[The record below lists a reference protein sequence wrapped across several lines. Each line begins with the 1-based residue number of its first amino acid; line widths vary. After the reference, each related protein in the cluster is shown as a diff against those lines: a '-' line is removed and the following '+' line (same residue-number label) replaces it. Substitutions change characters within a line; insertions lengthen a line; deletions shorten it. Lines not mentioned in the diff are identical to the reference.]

1 MQICEVFALLE
12 EYNNINIELKME
24 GNNMKILRKILMVM
38 IMVAMA
44 LTFSS
49 FAAGDYSIT
58 VTVDKKL
65 GEARGD
71 ISLWKVS
78 DKQVPYDNKSSKLDE
93 LNKLSIEELN
103 SKYSKY
109 SNPTV
114 LAFNDNQIVF
124 DKLSAG
130 AYYMRDT
137 SGIKRDKDI
146 VPALINLPDDV
157 ENDSKNVTIHAKESS
172 TNVRLVKVDES
183 GNPLKGAKFKLLVR
197 RGSEYV
203 ELKNKSTMKK
213 DDKLE
218 LSPKDED
225 RSKVKSEENA
235 DESKDENSKSE
246 KDEATE
252 EKDDKKSKEEKS
264 EDKESKDDKS
274 KEEDKSSDEGLYIS
288 NESGEIIINDIKKGD
303 YIFRE
308 VEAPAGYLIKNVDT
322 KFTISDKSVE
332 LRVVNSKTPD
342 KDKGRHDFMKTDE
355 AKKPLGGAM
364 FKVMT
369 KNKDGKFEPVKKD
382 GKDYIVT
389 SADNGKFAVEDMD
402 YGKYY
407 LVEIKAPAGF
417 ILLSEP
423 VEFEIKKQADD
434 KTISIAFITNKK
446 DTTIT
451 RRRTPGGDITRGGK
465 IPKTG
470 DIRFFMSMIGG
481 LIMFM
486 IGKWLIA
493 KDDKLIGKNI
503 K

>member
-1 MQICEVFALLE
+1 MQICDVFALLE

-24 GNNMKILRKILMVM
+24 GNNMKILKKILMVM
-38 IMVAMA
+38 VMVAMT
-44 LTFSS
+44 LTSSS

-58 VTVDKKL
+58 VTVDKKY
-65 GEARGD
+65 GD
-71 ISLWKVS
+71 VTGKMSLWKVS
-78 DKQVPYDNKSSKLDE
+78 DEQIPDSKKSTVLGD
-93 LNKLSIEELN
+93 LNKLSVENLN
-103 SKYSKY
+103 STYKNKADVEFA
-109 SNPTV
+109 NNE
-114 LAFNDNQIVF
+114 AVF
-124 DKLSAG
+124 RNLDKG
-130 AYYMRDT
+130 AYYVRDT
-137 SGIKRDKDI
+137 SGIKRNKEI
-146 VPALINLPDDV
+146 TSVLVNLPDDV

-203 ELKNKSTMKK
+203 ELKNKATLKSKDSDKKLEVSSNEESKK
-213 DDKLE
+213 D
-218 LSPKDED
+218 
-225 RSKVKSEENA
+225 
-235 DESKDENSKSE
+235 SE
-246 KDEATE
+246 KDKATE
-252 EKDDKKSKEEKS
+252 EKDDKKSKEKKS

-274 KEEDKSSDEGLYIS
+274 KEDDKSSDEGLYIS
-288 NESGEIIINDIKKGD
+288 NDAGEIIINDIKKGD

-308 VEAPAGYLIKNVDT
+308 VEAPAGYVIKNVDT

-332 LRVVNSKTPD
+332 LRVVNSKTPE

-407 LVEIKAPAGF
+407 LVEIKAPEGF

-434 KTISIAFITNKK
+434 KTISIAFITNKS
-446 DTTIT
+446 DTIT
-451 RRRTPGGDITRGGK
+451 RRRTTPGGDITRGGK

-481 LIMFM
+481 AIMFF
-486 IGKWLIA
+486 IGKWIIA

>member
-1 MQICEVFALLE
+1 
-12 EYNNINIELKME
+12 ME
-24 GNNMKILRKILMVM
+24 GNNMKILKKILMVM
-38 IMVAMA
+38 VMVAMVV
-44 LTFSS
+44 TSTS

-78 DKQVPYDNKSSKLDE
+78 GKQVPYDNKSSKLDE
-93 LNKLSIEELN
+93 LNKLSVEELN
-103 SKYSKY
+103 SKY

-114 LAFNDNQIVF
+114 LAFNENQIVF

-146 VPALINLPDDV
+146 VPALINLP
-157 ENDSKNVTIHAKESS
+157 NDLEDGSKNVTIHAKESS

-203 ELKNKSTMKK
+203 ELKNKDTLKS

-225 RSKVKSEENA
+225 RSKVKSEENV

-308 VEAPAGYLIKNVDT
+308 VEAPAGYLIKNIDT

-332 LRVVNSKTPD
+332 LRVVNSKTST
-342 KDKGRHDFMKTDE
+342 DKGRHDFMKTDE

-389 SADNGKFAVEDMD
+389 SAENGKFAVEDMD

-407 LVEIKAPAGF
+407 LVEIKAPEGF

-434 KTISIAFITNKK
+434 KTISIAFITNKR
-446 DTTIT
+446 DTITRRRTPGDDIT
-451 RRRTPGGDITRGGK
+451 RRRTPGGDITRR

-481 LIMFM
+481 AIMFF
-486 IGKWLIA
+486 IGKWIIA

>member
-1 MQICEVFALLE
+1 
-12 EYNNINIELKME
+12 
-24 GNNMKILRKILMVM
+24 MKILKKILMVM
-38 IMVAMA
+38 VMVAMT
-44 LTFSS
+44 LTSSS

-58 VTVDKKL
+58 VTMDKKL

-78 DKQVPYDNKSSKLDE
+78 DEQVPYDNKSSKLDE

-103 SKYSKY
+103 SKYS
-109 SNPTV
+109 NPTV
-114 LAFNDNQIVF
+114 LAFNDNKIVF

-157 ENDSKNVTIHAKESS
+157 EGDSKNVTIHAKESS

-203 ELKNKSTMKK
+203 ELKNKDTLKK

-218 LSPKDED
+218 LSPKDDD
-225 RSKVKSEENA
+225 RSKVQSEENA

-246 KDEATE
+246 KRE
-252 EKDDKKSKEEKS
+252 EKSKEEKT

-274 KEEDKSSDEGLYIS
+274 KEDDKSSDEGLYIS
-288 NESGEIIINDIKKGD
+288 NESGEIIINDIKRGD

-322 KFTISDKSVE
+322 RFTITDKSVE

-407 LVEIKAPAGF
+407 LVEIKAPQGF

-434 KTISIAFITNKK
+434 KTISIAFITNKS
-446 DTTIT
+446 DSIT
-451 RRRTPGGDITRGGK
+451 RTPGGDITRGGK
-465 IPKTG
+465 MPKTG

-481 LIMFM
+481 AIMFF
-486 IGKWLIA
+486 IGKWIIA

>member
-1 MQICEVFALLE
+1 
-12 EYNNINIELKME
+12 ME
-24 GNNMKILRKILMVM
+24 GNNMKILKRILMVM
-38 IMVAMA
+38 VMVAMVI
-44 LTFSS
+44 TSSS

-78 DKQVPYDNKSSKLDE
+78 DVPYDNKSSKLDE

-103 SKYSKY
+103 SKYSDKR
-109 SNPTV
+109 V
-114 LAFNDNQIVF
+114 MEFKDNQIVF
-124 DKLSAG
+124 DRLNSG

-146 VPALINLPDDV
+146 VPALINLP
-157 ENDSKNVTIHAKESS
+157 NDLEDGSKNVTIHAKESS

-203 ELKNKSTMKK
+203 ELKNKATMKK

-218 LSPKDED
+218 LSPKDDE
-225 RSKVKSEENA
+225 RSKVQSEENA
-235 DESKDENSKSE
+235 DESKDKNSKSE
-246 KDEATE
+246 KDEAKSKD
-252 EKDDKKSKEEKS
+252 EKKEEKS
-264 EDKESKDDKS
+264 SVESK
-274 KEEDKSSDEGLYIS
+274 KEKKSDEGLYIS
-288 NESGEIIINDIKKGD
+288 NDAGEIIINDIKKGD

-332 LRVVNSKTPD
+332 LRVVNSKTPE

-434 KTISIAFITNKK
+434 KTISIAFITNKS
-446 DTTIT
+446 DTIT
-451 RRRTPGGDITRGGK
+451 RRRTTPGGDITRGGK

-481 LIMFM
+481 AIMFF
-486 IGKWLIA
+486 IGKWIIA

-503 K
+503 R

>member
-1 MQICEVFALLE
+1 
-12 EYNNINIELKME
+12 
-24 GNNMKILRKILMVM
+24 MKILKKILMVM
-38 IMVAMA
+38 VMVAMVV
-44 LTFSS
+44 TSTS

-78 DKQVPYDNKSSKLDE
+78 GKQVPYDNKSSKLDE

-103 SKYSKY
+103 SKYS
-109 SNPTV
+109 NPTV
-114 LAFNDNQIVF
+114 LSFKDNQMLF
-124 DKLSAG
+124 DKLDEG
-130 AYYMRDT
+130 AYYMRDI
-137 SGIKRDKDI
+137 SGIKRDKEI
-146 VPALINLPDDV
+146 IPALINLP
-157 ENDSKNVTIHAKESS
+157 NDLEDGSKNVTIHAKESS

-203 ELKNKSTMKK
+203 ELKNKDTLKS

-218 LSPKDED
+218 LSPKDDD
-225 RSKVKSEENA
+225 RSKVQSEENV
-235 DESKDENSKSE
+235 DESKDEKS
-246 KDEATE
+246 KDE
-252 EKDDKKSKEEKS
+252 KKEEKS
-264 EDKESKDDKS
+264 SELSK
-274 KEEDKSSDEGLYIS
+274 KEEKSDDGLYIS

-308 VEAPAGYLIKNVDT
+308 VEAPAGYVIKNVDT
-322 KFTISDKSVE
+322 KFTITDKSVE
-332 LRVVNSKTPD
+332 LRVVNSKTST
-342 KDKGRHDFMKTDE
+342 DKGRHDFMKTDE

-389 SADNGKFAVEDMD
+389 SADNGKFSVEDMD

-407 LVEIKAPAGF
+407 LVEIKAPEGF

-423 VEFEIKKQADD
+423 VEFEIKKQADN
-434 KTISIAFITNKK
+434 KTISIAFITNKS
-446 DTTIT
+446 DTIT
-451 RRRTPGGDITRGGK
+451 RTPGGDITRGGK
-465 IPKTG
+465 MPKTG

-481 LIMFM
+481 AIMFF
-486 IGKWLIA
+486 IGKWIIA

>member
-1 MQICEVFALLE
+1 
-12 EYNNINIELKME
+12 
-24 GNNMKILRKILMVM
+24 MKILKRILMVM
-38 IMVAMA
+38 VMVAMVI
-44 LTFSS
+44 TSSS

-78 DKQVPYDNKSSKLDE
+78 DVPYDNKSSKLDE

-103 SKYSKY
+103 SKYSDKR
-109 SNPTV
+109 V
-114 LAFNDNQIVF
+114 MEFKDNQIVF
-124 DKLSAG
+124 DRLNSG

-203 ELKNKSTMKK
+203 ELKNKATMKK

-218 LSPKDED
+218 LSPKDDD
-225 RSKVKSEENA
+225 RSKVQSEEKT
-235 DESKDENSKSE
+235 DESKDKNSKSE
-246 KDEATE
+246 KDE
-252 EKDDKKSKEEKS
+252 EKSKDEKKEEKS
-264 EDKESKDDKS
+264 SDNSK
-274 KEEDKSSDEGLYIS
+274 KEEKSDEGLYIS

-308 VEAPAGYLIKNVDT
+308 VEAPAGYVIKNVDT

-332 LRVVNSKTPD
+332 LRVVNSKTST
-342 KDKGRHDFMKTDE
+342 DKGRHDFMKTDE

-407 LVEIKAPAGF
+407 LVEIKAPQGF

-481 LIMFM
+481 AIMFF
-486 IGKWLIA
+486 IGKWIIA

>member
-12 EYNNINIELKME
+12 EYNNVNIELKME
-24 GNNMKILRKILMVM
+24 GNNMKILKKILMVM
-38 IMVAMA
+38 VMVAMT
-44 LTFSS
+44 LTCSS

-78 DKQVPYDNKSSKLDE
+78 DEQISDDKKAEKLGE

-103 SKYSKY
+103 SKYSDKR
-109 SNPTV
+109 V
-114 LAFNDNQIVF
+114 MEFKDNQIVF

-203 ELKNKSTMKK
+203 ELKNNATMKK

-218 LSPKDED
+218 LSPKDDD
-225 RSKVKSEENA
+225 RSKVQSEENA

-246 KDEATE
+246 KDE
-252 EKDDKKSKEEKS
+252 KKSKDEKKDEKSSEESNKEEK
-264 EDKESKDDKS
+264 
-274 KEEDKSSDEGLYIS
+274 SDEGLYIS

-308 VEAPAGYLIKNVDT
+308 VEAPAGYVIKNVDT

-332 LRVVNSKTPD
+332 LRVVNSKTST
-342 KDKGRHDFMKTDE
+342 DKGRHDFMKTDE

-389 SADNGKFAVEDMD
+389 SADNGKFVVEDMD

-407 LVEIKAPAGF
+407 LVEIKAPQGF

-446 DTTIT
+446 DTIT
-451 RRRTPGGDITRGGK
+451 RTPGGDITRGGK

-470 DIRFFMSMIGG
+470 DIRFFMSIIGG
-481 LIMFM
+481 AIMFF
-486 IGKWLIA
+486 IGKWIIA

>member
-12 EYNNINIELKME
+12 EYNNVNIELKME

-38 IMVAMA
+38 IMVAMVM
-44 LTFSS
+44 TSTS

-78 DKQVPYDNKSSKLDE
+78 DVPYDNKSSKLDE

-103 SKYSKY
+103 SKYSDKR
-109 SNPTV
+109 V
-114 LAFNDNQIVF
+114 MEFKDNQIVF

-197 RGSEYV
+197 RGSKYV
-203 ELKNKSTMKK
+203 ELKNKATMKK

-218 LSPKDED
+218 LSPKDDD
-225 RSKVKSEENA
+225 RSKVQSKEKA

-246 KDEATE
+246 ENAD
-252 EKDDKKSKEEKS
+252 KSKEEKS
-264 EDKESKDDKS
+264 KEESKD
-274 KEEDKSSDEGLYIS
+274 KEKTDDGLYIS
-288 NESGEIIINDIKKGD
+288 NDAGEIIINDIKKGD

-308 VEAPAGYLIKNVDT
+308 VEAPAGYVIKNVDT
-322 KFTISDKSVE
+322 RFTITDKSVE

-407 LVEIKAPAGF
+407 LVEIKAPQGF

-434 KTISIAFITNKK
+434 KTISIAFITNKS
-446 DTTIT
+446 DTIT
-451 RRRTPGGDITRGGK
+451 RTPGGDITRGGK
-465 IPKTG
+465 MPKTG

-481 LIMFM
+481 AIMFF
-486 IGKWLIA
+486 IGKWIIA

>member
-1 MQICEVFALLE
+1 
-12 EYNNINIELKME
+12 ME
-24 GNNMKILRKILMVM
+24 GKIMKILRKILMVM
-38 IMVAMA
+38 IMVAMVA
-44 LTFSS
+44 TSSS

-58 VTVDKKL
+58 VTVDKKY
-65 GEARGD
+65 GD
-71 ISLWKVS
+71 VTGKMSLWKVS
-78 DKQVPYDNKSSKLDE
+78 DKQIPDSEKSTMLGD
-93 LNKLSIEELN
+93 LNKLSVENLN
-103 SKYSKY
+103 STYKNKADVEF
-109 SNPTV
+109 SNNE
-114 LAFNDNQIVF
+114 AVF
-124 DKLSAG
+124 KNLDKG
-130 AYYMRDT
+130 AYYVRDT
-137 SGIKRDKDI
+137 SGIKRNKEI
-146 VPALINLPDDV
+146 ASILVNLPDDV
-157 ENDSKNVTIHAKESS
+157 ESDSKNVTIHAKESS

-203 ELKNKSTMKK
+203 ELKNKDTLKSDDKSLDIFSDDSKDTEKK
-213 DDKLE
+213 DDK
-218 LSPKDED
+218 
-225 RSKVKSEENA
+225 N
-235 DESKDENSKSE
+235 
-246 KDEATE
+246 
-252 EKDDKKSKEEKS
+252 KEEKT
-264 EDKESKDDKS
+264 
-274 KEEDKSSDEGLYIS
+274 SDEGLYIS

-308 VEAPAGYLIKNVDT
+308 VEAPAGYLIKNIDT
-322 KFTISDKSVE
+322 RFTIADKSVE
-332 LRVVNSKTPD
+332 LRVVNSKTSE

-369 KNKDGKFEPVKKD
+369 KNADGKFEPVKRD

-389 SADNGKFAVEDMD
+389 SADNGKFSVEDME

-407 LVEIKAPAGF
+407 LVEIKAPQGF

-451 RRRTPGGDITRGGK
+451 RRTPGGDITRRRT

-481 LIMFM
+481 LIMFF
-486 IGKWLIA
+486 IGKWIIA

-503 K
+503 R

>member
-12 EYNNINIELKME
+12 ENNNVNIELKME

-38 IMVAMA
+38 IMVAMT
-44 LTFSS
+44 LTCSS

-78 DKQVPYDNKSSKLDE
+78 DEQVPYDKKSSKLDE

-103 SKYSKY
+103 SKYS
-109 SNPTV
+109 NPTV
-114 LAFNDNQIVF
+114 LAFNDNQVVF

-146 VPALINLPDDV
+146 VPALINLP
-157 ENDSKNVTIHAKESS
+157 NDLEDGSKNVTIHAKESS

-183 GNPLKGAKFKLLVR
+183 GNPLKGAKFKLLKR
-197 RGSEYV
+197 EGSEYV
-203 ELKNKSTMKK
+203 ELKNKATLKEN
-213 DDKLE
+213 DKLE
-218 LSPKDED
+218 LSPKNDD

-235 DESKDENSKSE
+235 EKSKDESS
-246 KDEATE
+246 
-252 EKDDKKSKEEKS
+252 KS
-264 EDKESKDDKS
+264 EDKDEKSKDKAKS
-274 KEEDKSSDEGLYIS
+274 DDGLYIS
-288 NESGEIIINDIKKGD
+288 NDAGEIIINDIKKGD

-308 VEAPAGYLIKNVDT
+308 VEAPAGYMIKNVDT

-332 LRVVNSKTPD
+332 LRVVNSKTST
-342 KDKGRHDFMKTDE
+342 DKGRHDFMKTDE

-369 KNKDGKFEPVKKD
+369 KNKDGKFVPVKKD

-389 SADNGKFAVEDMD
+389 SADNGKFSVEDMD

-407 LVEIKAPAGF
+407 LVEIKAPEGF

-451 RRRTPGGDITRGGK
+451 RRRTPGDDITRRRTPGGDITRR

-481 LIMFM
+481 AIMFF
-486 IGKWLIA
+486 IGKWIIA
-493 KDDKLIGKNI
+493 KDDKLIGKDI

>member
-1 MQICEVFALLE
+1 
-12 EYNNINIELKME
+12 
-24 GNNMKILRKILMVM
+24 MKILKKILMVM
-38 IMVAMA
+38 VMVAMT
-44 LTFSS
+44 LTSSS

-58 VTVDKKL
+58 VTMDKKL

-78 DKQVPYDNKSSKLDE
+78 DEQVPYDNKSSKLDE

-103 SKYSKY
+103 SKYS
-109 SNPTV
+109 NPTV
-114 LAFNDNQIVF
+114 LAFNDNKIVF

-157 ENDSKNVTIHAKESS
+157 EGDSKNVTIHAKESS

-203 ELKNKSTMKK
+203 ELKNKDTLKK

-218 LSPKDED
+218 LSPKDDD
-225 RSKVKSEENA
+225 RSKVQSEENA

-246 KDEATE
+246 KRKE
-252 EKDDKKSKEEKS
+252 KSKEEKTK
-264 EDKESKDDKS
+264 DKESKDDKS
-274 KEEDKSSDEGLYIS
+274 KKEDKSSDEGLYIS
-288 NESGEIIINDIKKGD
+288 NESGEIIINDIKSGD

-322 KFTISDKSVE
+322 RFTITDKSVE

-369 KNKDGKFEPVKKD
+369 KNADGKFEPVKKD

-407 LVEIKAPAGF
+407 LVEIKAPEGF

-434 KTISIAFITNKK
+434 KTISIAFITNKS
-446 DTTIT
+446 DTIT
-451 RRRTPGGDITRGGK
+451 RRRTPGGDITRRK

-481 LIMFM
+481 AIMFF
-486 IGKWLIA
+486 IGKWIIA

>member
-1 MQICEVFALLE
+1 MYQIFALLE

-24 GNNMKILRKILMVM
+24 GNNMKILKKILMVM
-38 IMVAMA
+38 VMVAMA
-44 LTFSS
+44 LTSSS

-58 VTVDKKL
+58 VTVDKKY
-65 GEARGD
+65 GD
-71 ISLWKVS
+71 VTGKMSLWKVKDEQIPNS
-78 DKQVPYDNKSSKLDE
+78 EKSTVLGD
-93 LNKLSIEELN
+93 LNKLSVENLN
-103 SKYSKY
+103 STYKDKADVEF
-109 SNPTV
+109 SNNE
-114 LAFNDNQIVF
+114 AVF
-124 DKLSAG
+124 RNLDKG
-130 AYYMRDT
+130 AYYVRDT
-137 SGIKRDKDI
+137 SGIKRNKEI
-146 VPALINLPDDV
+146 ASVLVNLPDDV
-157 ENDSKNVTIHAKESS
+157 EGDSKNVTIHAKESS

-203 ELKNKSTMKK
+203 ELKNKDTLKSKDSDKKLEISSNEESKK
-213 DDKLE
+213 D
-218 LSPKDED
+218 
-225 RSKVKSEENA
+225 
-235 DESKDENSKSE
+235 SE
-246 KDEATE
+246 KDKATE

-264 EDKESKDDKS
+264 EDKESKDEKS
-274 KEEDKSSDEGLYIS
+274 KDKAKSDDGLYIS
-288 NESGEIIINDIKKGD
+288 NDAGEIIINDIKKGD

-332 LRVVNSKTPD
+332 LRVVNSKTST
-342 KDKGRHDFMKTDE
+342 DKGRHDFMKTDE

-434 KTISIAFITNKK
+434 KTISIAFITNKS
-446 DTTIT
+446 DTIT
-451 RRRTPGGDITRGGK
+451 RRRTTPGGDITRGGK

-481 LIMFM
+481 AIMFF
-486 IGKWLIA
+486 IGKWIIA

>member
-1 MQICEVFALLE
+1 
-12 EYNNINIELKME
+12 ME
-24 GNNMKILRKILMVM
+24 GKIMKILRKILMVM
-38 IMVAMA
+38 IMVAMVA
-44 LTFSS
+44 TSSS

-58 VTVDKKL
+58 VTVDKKY
-65 GEARGD
+65 GD
-71 ISLWKVS
+71 VTGKMSLWKVS
-78 DKQVPYDNKSSKLDE
+78 DEQIPDSKKSTVLGD
-93 LNKLSIEELN
+93 LNKLSVENLN
-103 SKYSKY
+103 STYKNKSDVEF
-109 SNPTV
+109 SNNE
-114 LAFNDNQIVF
+114 AVF
-124 DKLSAG
+124 KNLEKG
-130 AYYMRDT
+130 AYYVRDT
-137 SGIKRDKDI
+137 SGIKRNKEI
-146 VPALINLPDDV
+146 ASVLVNLPDDV
-157 ENDSKNVTIHAKESS
+157 ESDSKNVTIHAKESS

-203 ELKNKSTMKK
+203 ELKNKDTLKK

-218 LSPKDED
+218 LSPKNDD
-225 RSKVKSEENA
+225 RSKVKSEDKSLDIFS
-235 DESKDENSKSE
+235 DESKNTE
-246 KDEATE
+246 K
-252 EKDDKKSKEEKS
+252 KDDKNKEEKTS
-264 EDKESKDDKS
+264 DD
-274 KEEDKSSDEGLYIS
+274 GLYIS

-308 VEAPAGYLIKNVDT
+308 VEAPAGYLIKNIDT
-322 KFTISDKSVE
+322 RFSIADKSVE
-332 LRVVNSKTPD
+332 LRVVNSKTSE

-369 KNKDGKFEPVKKD
+369 KNADGKFEPVKKD

-389 SADNGKFAVEDMD
+389 SADNGKFSVEDMD

-407 LVEIKAPAGF
+407 LVEIKAPEGF

-434 KTISIAFITNKK
+434 KTISIAFITNKS
-446 DTTIT
+446 DTIT
-451 RRRTPGGDITRGGK
+451 RRRTTPGGDITRRR

-481 LIMFM
+481 LIMFF
-486 IGKWLIA
+486 IGKWIIA

-503 K
+503 R

>member
-1 MQICEVFALLE
+1 VQICEVFALLE

-24 GNNMKILRKILMVM
+24 GNNMKILKRILMVM
-38 IMVAMA
+38 VMVAMT
-44 LTFSS
+44 LTCSS

-58 VTVDKKL
+58 VTVDKKY
-65 GEARGD
+65 GD
-71 ISLWKVS
+71 VTGKMSLWKVS
-78 DKQVPYDNKSSKLDE
+78 DKQIPDSEKSTVLGD
-93 LNKLSIEELN
+93 LNKLSVENLN
-103 SKYSKY
+103 SKYENKANVEF
-109 SNPTV
+109 SNNE
-114 LAFNDNQIVF
+114 AVF
-124 DKLSAG
+124 RNLDKG
-130 AYYMRDT
+130 AYYVRDT
-137 SGIKRDKDI
+137 SGIKRNKEI
-146 VPALINLPDDV
+146 ASVLVNLPDDV

-203 ELKNKSTMKK
+203 ELKNKATMKK

-218 LSPKDED
+218 LSPKDDD

-246 KDEATE
+246 KDEA
-252 EKDDKKSKEEKS
+252 KSNDKKKEEKS
-264 EDKESKDDKS
+264 SVESKN
-274 KEEDKSSDEGLYIS
+274 EEKSDEGLYIS

-308 VEAPAGYLIKNVDT
+308 VEAPAGYVIKNVDT

-332 LRVVNSKTPD
+332 LRVVNSKTTE

-434 KTISIAFITNKK
+434 KTISIAFITNKS
-446 DTTIT
+446 DSIT
-451 RRRTPGGDITRGGK
+451 RRRTTPGGDITRRK

-481 LIMFM
+481 AIMFF
-486 IGKWLIA
+486 IGKWIIA

>member
-1 MQICEVFALLE
+1 
-12 EYNNINIELKME
+12 
-24 GNNMKILRKILMVM
+24 MKILRKILMVM
-38 IMVAMA
+38 IMVAMVA
-44 LTFSS
+44 TSSS

-58 VTVDKKL
+58 VTVDKKY
-65 GEARGD
+65 GD
-71 ISLWKVS
+71 VTGKMSLWKVS
-78 DKQVPYDNKSSKLDE
+78 DKQIRDSEKSTVLGD
-93 LNKLSIEELN
+93 LNKLSVENLN
-103 SKYSKY
+103 SKYENKADVEF
-109 SNPTV
+109 SNNE
-114 LAFNDNQIVF
+114 AVF
-124 DKLSAG
+124 RNLDKG
-130 AYYMRDT
+130 AYYVRDT
-137 SGIKRDKDI
+137 SGIKRNKEI
-146 VPALINLPDDV
+146 ASVLVNLPDDV

-203 ELKNKSTMKK
+203 ELKNKATMKK

-218 LSPKDED
+218 LSPEVDD

-246 KDEATE
+246 KDEE
-252 EKDDKKSKEEKS
+252 KSKEEK
-264 EDKESKDDKS
+264 
-274 KEEDKSSDEGLYIS
+274 KEEKSSELSKKEEKSDEGLYIS
-288 NESGEIIINDIKKGD
+288 NESGEIIINDIKRGD

-308 VEAPAGYLIKNVDT
+308 VEAPAGYLIKNIDT
-322 KFTISDKSVE
+322 RFTIADKSVE
-332 LRVVNSKTPD
+332 LRVVNSKTTE

-389 SADNGKFAVEDMD
+389 SADNGKFSVEDMD

-407 LVEIKAPAGF
+407 LVEIKAPEGF

-434 KTISIAFITNKK
+434 KTISIAFITNKS
-446 DTTIT
+446 DTIT
-451 RRRTPGGDITRGGK
+451 RRRTTPGGDITRRR

-481 LIMFM
+481 LIMFF
-486 IGKWLIA
+486 IGKWIIA

-503 K
+503 R

>member
-1 MQICEVFALLE
+1 M
-12 EYNNINIELKME
+12 
-24 GNNMKILRKILMVM
+24 
-38 IMVAMA
+38 
-44 LTFSS
+44 TSTS

-58 VTVDKKL
+58 VTVNKKL

-78 DKQVPYDNKSSKLDE
+78 DEQVPYDNKSSKLDE

-103 SKYSKY
+103 SKYS
-109 SNPTV
+109 NPTV
-114 LAFNDNQIVF
+114 LAFNDNQVVF

-146 VPALINLPDDV
+146 VPALINLPDDM
-157 ENDSKNVTIHAKESS
+157 EKNDSKNVTIHAKESS

-203 ELKNKSTMKK
+203 ELKNKAAMKK

-218 LSPKDED
+218 LSPKNDD

-235 DESKDENSKSE
+235 DESKDANSKDV
-246 KDEATE
+246 K
-252 EKDDKKSKEEKS
+252 KEEKS
-264 EDKESKDDKS
+264 SEKS
-274 KEEDKSSDEGLYIS
+274 KNEEKSDEGLYIS

-308 VEAPAGYLIKNVDT
+308 VEAPAGYVIKNIDT
-322 KFTISDKSVE
+322 KFSISDKSVE
-332 LRVVNSKTPD
+332 LRVVNSKTST
-342 KDKGRHDFMKTDE
+342 DKGRHDFMKTDE

-369 KNKDGKFEPVKKD
+369 KNKDGKFEPVKRD

-407 LVEIKAPAGF
+407 LVEIKAPEGF

-451 RRRTPGGDITRGGK
+451 RRKTPGDDITRRRTPGGDITRR

-481 LIMFM
+481 AIMFF
-486 IGKWLIA
+486 IGKWIIA

>member
-1 MQICEVFALLE
+1 
-12 EYNNINIELKME
+12 ME
-24 GNNMKILRKILMVM
+24 GNNMKILKKILMVM
-38 IMVAMA
+38 VIVAMT
-44 LTFSS
+44 LTSSS

-78 DKQVPYDNKSSKLDE
+78 DVPYDNKSSKLDE

-103 SKYSKY
+103 SKYSDKR
-109 SNPTV
+109 V
-114 LAFNDNQIVF
+114 MEFKDNQIVF

-157 ENDSKNVTIHAKESS
+157 EGDSKNVTIHAKESS

-203 ELKNKSTMKK
+203 ELKNKDTLKK

-218 LSPKDED
+218 LSPKDDD
-225 RSKVKSEENA
+225 RSKVQSEENA

-246 KDEATE
+246 KRE
-252 EKDDKKSKEEKS
+252 EKSKEEKT

-288 NESGEIIINDIKKGD
+288 NESGEIIINDIKSGD

-322 KFTISDKSVE
+322 RFTISDKSVE
-332 LRVVNSKTPD
+332 LRVVNSKTST
-342 KDKGRHDFMKTDE
+342 DKGRHDFMKTDE

-407 LVEIKAPAGF
+407 LVEIKAPQGF

-434 KTISIAFITNKK
+434 KTISIAFITNKS
-446 DTTIT
+446 DTIT
-451 RRRTPGGDITRGGK
+451 RRRTTPGGDITRGGK

-481 LIMFM
+481 AIMFF
-486 IGKWLIA
+486 IGKWIIA

>member
-1 MQICEVFALLE
+1 VQIHHIFALLE

-24 GNNMKILRKILMVM
+24 GNNMKILKKILMVM
-38 IMVAMA
+38 VMVAMA
-44 LTFSS
+44 LTSSS

-103 SKYSKY
+103 SKY

-203 ELKNKSTMKK
+203 ELKNKATMKK

-218 LSPKDED
+218 LSPKDDD
-225 RSKVKSEENA
+225 RSKVQSEENS

-246 KDEATE
+246 KDEE
-252 EKDDKKSKEEKS
+252 KSKDGKKEKS
-264 EDKESKDDKS
+264 KDKAKSDD
-274 KEEDKSSDEGLYIS
+274 GLYIS
-288 NESGEIIINDIKKGD
+288 NDAGEIIINDIKKGD

-308 VEAPAGYLIKNVDT
+308 VEAPAGYVIKNVDT

-332 LRVVNSKTPD
+332 LRVVNSKTPE

-369 KNKDGKFEPVKKD
+369 KNKDGKFVPVKKD

-407 LVEIKAPAGF
+407 LVEIKAPQGF

-434 KTISIAFITNKK
+434 KTISIAFITNKS
-446 DTTIT
+446 DTIT

-481 LIMFM
+481 AIMFF
-486 IGKWLIA
+486 IGKWIIA

>member
-1 MQICEVFALLE
+1 
-12 EYNNINIELKME
+12 
-24 GNNMKILRKILMVM
+24 MKILRKILMVM
-38 IMVAMA
+38 IMVAMVA
-44 LTFSS
+44 TSSS

-58 VTVDKKL
+58 VTVDKKH
-65 GEARGD
+65 GD
-71 ISLWKVS
+71 VTGKMSLWKVR
-78 DKQVPYDNKSSKLDE
+78 DE
-93 LNKLSIEELN
+93 QIPDSEKATVLGDLNKLSVENLN
-103 SKYSKY
+103 STYKNKSDVEF
-109 SNPTV
+109 SNNE
-114 LAFNDNQIVF
+114 AVF
-124 DKLSAG
+124 KNLEKG
-130 AYYMRDT
+130 AYYVRDT
-137 SGIKRDKDI
+137 SGIKRDKEI
-146 VPALINLPDDV
+146 ASVLVNLPDDV
-157 ENDSKNVTIHAKESS
+157 EGDSKNVTIHAKESS

-203 ELKNKSTMKK
+203 ELKNKATMKK

-218 LSPKDED
+218 LSPKVDD
-225 RSKVKSEENA
+225 RSKVQSEENA

-246 KDEATE
+246 KDEE
-252 EKDDKKSKEEKS
+252 KSKDEKKDVKSKDKEKS
-264 EDKESKDDKS
+264 DD
-274 KEEDKSSDEGLYIS
+274 GLYIS
-288 NESGEIIINDIKKGD
+288 NDAGEIIINDIKKGD

-308 VEAPAGYLIKNVDT
+308 VEAPAGYVIKNMDT

-434 KTISIAFITNKK
+434 KTISIAFITNKR
-446 DTTIT
+446 DTIT
-451 RRRTPGGDITRGGK
+451 RTPGGDITRR

-481 LIMFM
+481 AIMFF
-486 IGKWLIA
+486 IGKWIIA

>member
-1 MQICEVFALLE
+1 
-12 EYNNINIELKME
+12 ME

-38 IMVAMA
+38 IMVAMVA
-44 LTFSS
+44 TSTS

-58 VTVDKKL
+58 VTVDKKH
-65 GEARGD
+65 GD
-71 ISLWKVS
+71 VTGKMSLWKVS
-78 DKQVPYDNKSSKLDE
+78 DEQIPDSNKSTVLGD
-93 LNKLSIEELN
+93 LNKLSVDNLN
-103 SKYSKY
+103 STYKNATDVEF
-109 SNPTV
+109 SNNEV
-114 LAFNDNQIVF
+114 VF
-124 DKLSAG
+124 RNLEKG
-130 AYYMRDT
+130 AYYVRDT
-137 SGIKRDKDI
+137 SGIKRNKEI
-146 VPALINLPDDV
+146 ASVLVNLPDDV

-183 GNPLKGAKFKLLVR
+183 GNPLKGAKFKLLKR
-197 RGSEYV
+197 EGSEYV
-203 ELKNKSTMKK
+203 EVKNKATMKK

-218 LSPKDED
+218 LSPKDDD
-225 RSKVKSEENA
+225 RSKVKSEENT
-235 DESKDENSKSE
+235 D
-246 KDEATE
+246 
-252 EKDDKKSKEEKS
+252 KSKEEKS
-264 EDKESKDDKS
+264 KDEKKEEKSSVESKN
-274 KEEDKSSDEGLYIS
+274 EEKSDEGLYIS
-288 NESGEIIINDIKKGD
+288 NDAGEIIINDIKKGD

-308 VEAPAGYLIKNVDT
+308 VEAPAGYVIKNIDT
-322 KFTISDKSVE
+322 RFTISDKSVE

-369 KNKDGKFEPVKKD
+369 KNKDGKFEPVKKG

-434 KTISIAFITNKK
+434 KTISIAFITNKS
-446 DTTIT
+446 DTIT
-451 RRRTPGGDITRGGK
+451 RRRTTPGGDITRRK

-481 LIMFM
+481 AIMFF
-486 IGKWLIA
+486 IGKWIIA

>member
-1 MQICEVFALLE
+1 
-12 EYNNINIELKME
+12 ME
-24 GNNMKILRKILMVM
+24 GNNMKILKKILMVM
-38 IMVAMA
+38 VMVAMT
-44 LTFSS
+44 LTSSS

-58 VTVDKKL
+58 VTMDKKL

-78 DKQVPYDNKSSKLDE
+78 DEQVPYDNKSSKLDE

-103 SKYSKY
+103 SKYS
-109 SNPTV
+109 NPTV
-114 LAFNDNQIVF
+114 LAFNDNKIVF

-157 ENDSKNVTIHAKESS
+157 EGDSKNVTIHAKESS

-203 ELKNKSTMKK
+203 ELKNKDTLKK

-218 LSPKDED
+218 LSPKDDD
-225 RSKVKSEENA
+225 RSKVQSEENA

-246 KDEATE
+246 KRE
-252 EKDDKKSKEEKS
+252 EKSKEEKT

-274 KEEDKSSDEGLYIS
+274 KEDDKSSDEGLYIS
-288 NESGEIIINDIKKGD
+288 NESGEIIINDIKRGD

-322 KFTISDKSVE
+322 RFTITDKSVE

-407 LVEIKAPAGF
+407 LVEIKAPQGF

-434 KTISIAFITNKK
+434 KTISIAFITNKS
-446 DTTIT
+446 DSIT
-451 RRRTPGGDITRGGK
+451 RTPGGDITRGGK
-465 IPKTG
+465 MPKTG

-481 LIMFM
+481 AIMFF
-486 IGKWLIA
+486 IGKWIIA

>member
-24 GNNMKILRKILMVM
+24 GNNMKILKKILMVM
-38 IMVAMA
+38 VMVAMT
-44 LTFSS
+44 LTSSS

-78 DKQVPYDNKSSKLDE
+78 GKQVPYDNKLSKLDE

-103 SKYSKY
+103 SKYSDKR
-109 SNPTV
+109 V
-114 LAFNDNQIVF
+114 MEFKDNQIVF
-124 DKLSAG
+124 DRLNSG

-146 VPALINLPDDV
+146 VPALINLPGDE

-203 ELKNKSTMKK
+203 ELKNKATLKSK
-213 DDKLE
+213 DSDKKLE
-218 LSPKDED
+218 LSSNE
-225 RSKVKSEENA
+225 
-235 DESKDENSKSE
+235 ESKNDSE

-252 EKDDKKSKEEKS
+252 EKDDKKSKDESSKS
-264 EDKESKDDKS
+264 EDKDEKSKDKAKS
-274 KEEDKSSDEGLYIS
+274 DDGLYIS
-288 NESGEIIINDIKKGD
+288 NDAGEIIINDIKKGD

-308 VEAPAGYLIKNVDT
+308 VEAPAGYLIKNIDT
-322 KFTISDKSVE
+322 RFTITDKSVE
-332 LRVVNSKTPD
+332 LRVVNSKTST
-342 KDKGRHDFMKTDE
+342 DKGRHDFMKTDE

-434 KTISIAFITNKK
+434 KTISIAFITNKS
-446 DTTIT
+446 DTIT
-451 RRRTPGGDITRGGK
+451 RRRTTPGGDITRGGK

-481 LIMFM
+481 AIMFF
-486 IGKWLIA
+486 IGKWIIA

>member
-1 MQICEVFALLE
+1 
-12 EYNNINIELKME
+12 
-24 GNNMKILRKILMVM
+24 MKILKKILMVM
-38 IMVAMA
+38 VMVAMVM
-44 LTFSS
+44 TSTS
-49 FAAGDYSIT
+49 FAEGAFSIT

-65 GEARGD
+65 GEARGE

-78 DKQVPYDNKSSKLDE
+78 DEQISDDKKAEKLGE

-103 SKYSKY
+103 SKHSDKR
-109 SNPTV
+109 V
-114 LAFNDNQIVF
+114 MEFKDNQIVF
-124 DKLSAG
+124 DKLNSG

-146 VPALINLPDDV
+146 VPALINLP
-157 ENDSKNVTIHAKESS
+157 NDLEDGSKNVTIHAKESS

-183 GNPLKGAKFKLLVR
+183 GNPLKGAKFKLLKR
-197 RGSEYV
+197 EGSEYV
-203 ELKNKSTMKK
+203 ELKNKATMKK

-218 LSPKDED
+218 LSPKDDD
-225 RSKVKSEENA
+225 RSKVQSEENA
-235 DESKDENSKSE
+235 ENSKEKKSKSE
-246 KDEATE
+246 KKDE
-252 EKDDKKSKEEKS
+252 KKEEKS
-264 EDKESKDDKS
+264 SEISK
-274 KEEDKSSDEGLYIS
+274 KEEKSDEGLYIS
-288 NESGEIIINDIKKGD
+288 NDAGEIIINDIKKGD

-308 VEAPAGYLIKNVDT
+308 VEAPAGYLIKNIDT
-322 KFTISDKSVE
+322 RFTITDKSVE
-332 LRVVNSKTPD
+332 LRVVNSKTPE

-389 SADNGKFAVEDMD
+389 SADNGKFSVEDMD

-434 KTISIAFITNKK
+434 NTISIAFITNKS
-446 DTTIT
+446 DTIT
-451 RRRTPGGDITRGGK
+451 RRRKTPGDDITRRRK

-481 LIMFM
+481 AIMFF
-486 IGKWLIA
+486 IGKWIIA

>member
-1 MQICEVFALLE
+1 
-12 EYNNINIELKME
+12 ME
-24 GNNMKILRKILMVM
+24 GKIMKILRKILMVM
-38 IMVAMA
+38 IMVAMVA
-44 LTFSS
+44 TSSS

-58 VTVDKKL
+58 VTVDKKY
-65 GEARGD
+65 GD
-71 ISLWKVS
+71 VTGKMSLWKVS
-78 DKQVPYDNKSSKLDE
+78 DEQIPDSKKSTVLGD
-93 LNKLSIEELN
+93 LNKLSVENLN
-103 SKYSKY
+103 STYKTKSDVEF
-109 SNPTV
+109 SNNE
-114 LAFNDNQIVF
+114 AVF
-124 DKLSAG
+124 KNLDKG
-130 AYYMRDT
+130 AYYVRDT
-137 SGIKRDKDI
+137 SGIKRNKEI
-146 VPALINLPDDV
+146 ASVLVNLPDDV
-157 ENDSKNVTIHAKESS
+157 ESDSKNVTIHAKESS

-203 ELKNKSTMKK
+203 ELKNKDTLKK

-218 LSPKDED
+218 LSPKNDD
-225 RSKVKSEENA
+225 RSKVKSEDKSLDIFSDDSKNSEN
-235 DESKDENSKSE
+235 
-246 KDEATE
+246 
-252 EKDDKKSKEEKS
+252 KDDKNKEEKTS
-264 EDKESKDDKS
+264 DD
-274 KEEDKSSDEGLYIS
+274 GLYIS

-308 VEAPAGYLIKNVDT
+308 VEAPAGYLIKNIDT
-322 KFTISDKSVE
+322 RFTITDKSVE
-332 LRVVNSKTPD
+332 LRVVNSKTSE
-342 KDKGRHDFMKTDE
+342 KDRGRHDFMKTDE

-369 KNKDGKFEPVKKD
+369 KNADGKFEPVKKD

-407 LVEIKAPAGF
+407 LVEIKAPEGF

-434 KTISIAFITNKK
+434 KTISIAFITNKS
-446 DTTIT
+446 DTIT
-451 RRRTPGGDITRGGK
+451 RRRTTPGGDITRRR

-481 LIMFM
+481 LIMFC
-486 IGKWLIA
+486 IGKWIIA

-503 K
+503 R

>member
-1 MQICEVFALLE
+1 
-12 EYNNINIELKME
+12 ME

-38 IMVAMA
+38 IMVAMVV
-44 LTFSS
+44 TSTS

-78 DKQVPYDNKSSKLDE
+78 GKQVPYDNKSSKLDE

-103 SKYSKY
+103 SKYS
-109 SNPTV
+109 NPTV
-114 LAFNDNQIVF
+114 LEFNDNQIVF

-146 VPALINLPDDV
+146 VPVLINLPDDV

-183 GNPLKGAKFKLLVR
+183 GNPLKGAKFKLLKR
-197 RGSEYV
+197 EGREYV
-203 ELKNKSTMKK
+203 ELKNKATLKK
-213 DDKLE
+213 DGKLE
-218 LSPKDED
+218 LSPKDD
-225 RSKVKSEENA
+225 GRSKVKSEENA
-235 DESKDENSKSE
+235 EKSKDESS
-246 KDEATE
+246 
-252 EKDDKKSKEEKS
+252 KS
-264 EDKESKDDKS
+264 EDKDEKSKDKA
-274 KEEDKSSDEGLYIS
+274 KSDEGLYIS
-288 NESGEIIINDIKKGD
+288 NDAGEIIINDIKKGD

-308 VEAPAGYLIKNVDT
+308 VEAPEGYLIKNVDT
-322 KFTISDKSVE
+322 RFTITDKSVE

-389 SADNGKFAVEDMD
+389 SADNGKFSVEDMD

-407 LVEIKAPAGF
+407 LVEIKAPQGF

-434 KTISIAFITNKK
+434 KTISIAFITNKS
-446 DTTIT
+446 DTIT
-451 RRRTPGGDITRGGK
+451 RTPDGDITRGGK
-465 IPKTG
+465 MPKTG

-481 LIMFM
+481 AIMFF
-486 IGKWLIA
+486 IGKWIIA

>member
-1 MQICEVFALLE
+1 
-12 EYNNINIELKME
+12 ME

-38 IMVAMA
+38 IMVAMVV
-44 LTFSS
+44 TSTS

-65 GEARGD
+65 GDVTGKM
-71 ISLWKVS
+71 SLWKVS
-78 DKQVPYDNKSSKLDE
+78 DEQIPDSEKATVLGD
-93 LNKLSIEELN
+93 LNKLSVENLN
-103 SKYSKY
+103 STYKNKSDVEF
-109 SNPTV
+109 SNNE
-114 LAFNDNQIVF
+114 AVF
-124 DKLSAG
+124 KNLEKG
-130 AYYMRDT
+130 AYYVRDT
-137 SGIKRDKDI
+137 SGIKRDKEI
-146 VPALINLPDDV
+146 ASVLVNLPDDV
-157 ENDSKNVTIHAKESS
+157 EGDSKNVTIHAKESS

-203 ELKNKSTMKK
+203 ELKNKDTLKK

-218 LSPKDED
+218 LSPRVDD
-225 RSKVKSEENA
+225 RSKVQSKENA

-246 KDEATE
+246 KDEE
-252 EKDDKKSKEEKS
+252 KSKEEK
-264 EDKESKDDKS
+264 
-274 KEEDKSSDEGLYIS
+274 KEEKSSELSKKEEKSDEGLYIS

-308 VEAPAGYLIKNVDT
+308 VEAPAGYVIKNVDT
-322 KFTISDKSVE
+322 KFTITDKSVE

-402 YGKYY
+402 YGNYY
-407 LVEIKAPAGF
+407 LVEIKAPQGF

-434 KTISIAFITNKK
+434 KTISIAFITNKS
-446 DTTIT
+446 DTIT
-451 RRRTPGGDITRGGK
+451 RRRTTPGGDITRGGK

-481 LIMFM
+481 AIMFF
-486 IGKWLIA
+486 IGKWIIA

>member
-1 MQICEVFALLE
+1 
-12 EYNNINIELKME
+12 ME

-38 IMVAMA
+38 VMVAMT
-44 LTFSS
+44 LTSSS

-78 DKQVPYDNKSSKLDE
+78 DEQISDDKKAEKLGD

-103 SKYSKY
+103 SKYSDKR
-109 SNPTV
+109 V
-114 LAFNDNQIVF
+114 MEFKDNQIVF
-124 DKLSAG
+124 DKLNSG

-146 VPALINLPDDV
+146 VPALINLP
-157 ENDSKNVTIHAKESS
+157 NDLEDGSKNVTIHAKESS

-183 GNPLKGAKFKLLVR
+183 GNPLKGAKFKLLKR
-197 RGSEYV
+197 EGSEYV
-203 ELKNKSTMKK
+203 EVKNKATLKEN
-213 DDKLE
+213 DKLE
-218 LSPKDED
+218 LSPKDDD

-235 DESKDENSKSE
+235 EKSKGESFKSE
-246 KDEATE
+246 KDEE
-252 EKDDKKSKEEKS
+252 KSKDEK
-264 EDKESKDDKS
+264 KEDKS
-274 KEEDKSSDEGLYIS
+274 KDKAKSDDGLYIS
-288 NESGEIIINDIKKGD
+288 NDAGEIIINDIKKGD

-308 VEAPAGYLIKNVDT
+308 VEAPAGYMIKNVDT
-322 KFTISDKSVE
+322 KFTIADKSVE
-332 LRVVNSKTPD
+332 LRVVNSKTTT
-342 KDKGRHDFMKTDE
+342 DKGRHDFMKTDE

-369 KNKDGKFEPVKKD
+369 KNKDGKFVPVKRD

-389 SADNGKFAVEDMD
+389 SADNGKFSVGNMD

-407 LVEIKAPAGF
+407 LVEIKAPEGF

-423 VEFEIKKQADD
+423 VEFEIKKQADN
-434 KTISIAFITNKK
+434 KTISIAFITNKS
-446 DTTIT
+446 DTIT
-451 RRRTPGGDITRGGK
+451 RTPGGDITRGGK
-465 IPKTG
+465 MPKTG

-481 LIMFM
+481 AIMFF
-486 IGKWLIA
+486 IGKWIIA

>member
-1 MQICEVFALLE
+1 
-12 EYNNINIELKME
+12 ME
-24 GNNMKILRKILMVM
+24 GKIMKILRKILMVM
-38 IMVAMA
+38 IMVAMV
-44 LTFSS
+44 LTSSS

-58 VTVDKKL
+58 VTVDKKY
-65 GEARGD
+65 GD
-71 ISLWKVS
+71 VTGKMSLWKVS
-78 DKQVPYDNKSSKLDE
+78 DEQIPDSKKSTVLGD
-93 LNKLSIEELN
+93 LNKLSVENLN
-103 SKYSKY
+103 STYKNKADVEF
-109 SNPTV
+109 SNNE
-114 LAFNDNQIVF
+114 AVF
-124 DKLSAG
+124 RNLEKG
-130 AYYMRDT
+130 AYYVRDT
-137 SGIKRDKDI
+137 SGIKRNKEI
-146 VPALINLPDDV
+146 ASVLVNLPDDV

-203 ELKNKSTMKK
+203 ELKNKDTLKK

-218 LSPKDED
+218 LSPKDDD

-246 KDEATE
+246 KRDEKSSELSKNE
-252 EKDDKKSKEEKS
+252 EK
-264 EDKESKDDKS
+264 
-274 KEEDKSSDEGLYIS
+274 SDEGLYIS
-288 NESGEIIINDIKKGD
+288 NESGEIIINDIKRGD

-308 VEAPAGYLIKNVDT
+308 VEAPAGYLIKNIDT
-322 KFTISDKSVE
+322 RFTITDKSVE
-332 LRVVNSKTPD
+332 LRVVNSKTSE

-369 KNKDGKFEPVKKD
+369 KNADGKFEPVKKD

-389 SADNGKFAVEDMD
+389 SADNGKFSVEDMD

-407 LVEIKAPAGF
+407 LVEIKAPQGF

-434 KTISIAFITNKK
+434 KTISIAFITNKS
-446 DTTIT
+446 DTIT
-451 RRRTPGGDITRGGK
+451 RRGRTPGGDITRRR

-481 LIMFM
+481 LIMFF
-486 IGKWLIA
+486 IGKWIIA

-503 K
+503 R

>member
-38 IMVAMA
+38 IMVAMT
-44 LTFSS
+44 LTCSS
-49 FAAGDYSIT
+49 FAAGGYSIT

-78 DKQVPYDNKSSKLDE
+78 DEQVPYDNKSSKLNE

-103 SKYSKY
+103 SKYSDKR
-109 SNPTV
+109 V
-114 LAFNDNQIVF
+114 MEFKDNQIVF

-203 ELKNKSTMKK
+203 ELKNKATMKK

-218 LSPKDED
+218 LSPNDDD

-235 DESKDENSKSE
+235 DESKDKNSKSE
-246 KDEATE
+246 KDEE
-252 EKDDKKSKEEKS
+252 KSKEEK
-264 EDKESKDDKS
+264 
-274 KEEDKSSDEGLYIS
+274 KEEKSSEISKNEEKSDEGLYIS

-308 VEAPAGYLIKNVDT
+308 VEAPAGYVIKNVDT

-332 LRVVNSKTPD
+332 LRVVNSKTST
-342 KDKGRHDFMKTDE
+342 DKGRHDFMKTDE

-407 LVEIKAPAGF
+407 LVEIKAPQGF
-417 ILLSEP
+417 ILLSDP
-423 VEFEIKKQADD
+423 VEFEIKKQADN
-434 KTISIAFITNKK
+434 KTISIAFITNKS
-446 DTTIT
+446 DTIT
-451 RRRTPGGDITRGGK
+451 RTPGGDITRGGK

-481 LIMFM
+481 AIMFF
-486 IGKWLIA
+486 IGKWIIA